1 MKKIHMLCSL
11 LAALCLTAFTG
22 CNDNDG
28 DYPNV
33 YGLITTIHTIGEGDG
48 TTDYYFEYFKRD
60 NGETLYPSE
69 RPSGFEAEENR
80 RAVIYFDLL
89 AGAVEGY
96 DYNIRLYRVEKIFT
110 GTSQVV
116 TTQEELE
123 ALGGDRTGF
132 NLQTFNLS
140 RKWLTF
146 YALYPVTDNSK
157 HTFALAVDR
166 TPDTPEGQDIGM
178 GNDGTSEE
186 GYLDVVLCHSAGGD
200 AAGYTQ
206 GYYIS
211 FDLEPIAGELEGM
224 KGIKLRI
231 DTFENGTKYIKLDLP
246 QEK

>member
-11 LAALCLTAFTG
+11 FAALCLTAFTG

-33 YGLITTIHTIGEGDG
+33 YGLITTIHAIGEGDE
-48 TTDYYFEYFKRD
+48 TTDFYFERD

-69 RPSGFEAEENR
+69 RPSGFEAEDNR

-96 DYNIRLYRVEKIFT
+96 DYNIRLYRAEKIFT

-116 TTQEELE
+116 TTREELE
-123 ALGGDRTGF
+123 ALGGDSTGF
-132 NLQTFNLS
+132 NLQTFNLT

-166 TPDTPEGQDIGM
+166 TPDAPEGRDIEVGS
-178 GNDGTSEE
+178 DGASEE

>member
-1 MKKIHMLCSL
+1 MADQEKAPLVGIIMGSKSDLPTME
-11 LAALCLTAFTG
+11 G
-22 CNDNDG
+22 C
-28 DYPNV
+28 
-33 YGLITTIHTIGEGDG
+33 T
-48 TTDYYFEYFKRD
+48 K
-60 NGETLYPSE
+60 
-69 RPSGFEAEENR
+69 
-80 RAVIYFDLL
+80 
-89 AGAVEGY
+89 
-96 DYNIRLYRVEKIFT
+96 
-110 GTSQVV
+110 
-116 TTQEELE
+116 ELE

>member
-28 DYPNV
+28 DYTNV

-48 TTDYYFEYFKRD
+48 TTDYYFERD

-146 YALYPVTDNSK
+146 YALYPVTDN
-157 HTFALAVDR
+157 
-166 TPDTPEGQDIGM
+166 
-178 GNDGTSEE
+178 
-186 GYLDVVLCHSAGGD
+186 
-200 AAGYTQ
+200 
-206 GYYIS
+206 
-211 FDLEPIAGELEGM
+211 
-224 KGIKLRI
+224 
-231 DTFENGTKYIKLDLP
+231 
-246 QEK
+246 